1 MSKTAKTSGF
11 IRPGCIVEFMQ
22 GGQPQL
28 AWTLEEQKG
37 KLRLLT
43 LTKREVKMSESRL
56 MPWIGPEHPA
66 DSSRQVILDTLAEHQ
81 SNRGEIQAGLD
92 LMEIWE
98 LAQGEMEAAPIEWFA
113 GLLWENPSPDQTAA
127 LGRAMLTAKTHF
139 KFRAPDFEIY
149 PQDKVEA
156 RISQA
161 EEEKERELVVQ
172 AGQTLFKELWEARKN
187 GRPPVEPPLEDE
199 VRQGLV
205 DLLFSVIAKSGNEK
219 NDKIWAVVQKGL
231 PDHPHLALLL
241 AQTWG
246 VAEAHHNHL
255 LDEAGYAWTDEWS
268 LEYSDELK
276 GISTEF
282 ENLASEPEETA
293 FVSIDGPSTRDIDD
307 AFHIRSADNGGYLL
321 TIALARP
328 DLCWN
333 FDSPLDKAVLNRATS
348 LYLPE
353 GTSHMLP
360 ETLGTD
366 MFSLLRKQPRP
377 ALVTEFHLDKEGG
390 LLSVAPRTSWV
401 MVEKNETFEGAEQAI
416 EQGADQELTLAHEL
430 SEKLLAVRLENG
442 AAIINRPEPTP
453 ELTGQGEDVKVSIVE
468 KPPQPKAEQLISEF
482 MILANSGLALFARD
496 NDVPLLHRTQ
506 DIALPAEAN
515 GVFSEPPEINR
526 VVRLLAP
533 AILEATPKR
542 HAAIGVP
549 AYSPISS
556 PLRRYPDL
564 INLSQITSFLEK
576 GSPRLNKEELENM
589 VPLLSARIQTVSQ
602 IQRYRPRY
610 WKLLYLLQNR
620 KTPMSGV
627 VVEPEGA
634 YPTLALPELQINV
647 RLRRE
652 QLGDKIF
659 AGQRFQLRFG
669 RIDPLTNDIRISEAL
684 EE

>member
-1 MSKTAKTSGF
+1 MSKTVKTSGF

-43 LTKREVKMSESRL
+43 LNKREMKMSESRL
-56 MPWIGPEHPA
+56 MPWTGPEHPA
-66 DSSRQVILDTLAEHQ
+66 DANRQTILDTLSEHQ
-81 SNRGEIQAGLD
+81 SVRGEIQAGLD

-98 LAQGEMEAAPIEWFA
+98 LSQGEMETAPVEWFA
-113 GLLWENPSPDQTAA
+113 DLLWERPSPDQKAA

-149 PQDKVEA
+149 PEEKVEE
-156 RISQA
+156 RIRLA
-161 EEEKERELVVQ
+161 AEEKEREKTIH
-172 AGQTLFKELWEARKN
+172 AGQALFKELWEARKN
-187 GRPPVEPPLEDE
+187 GRQPVEPTLEDD
-199 VRQGLV
+199 VRQGLEE
-205 DLLFSVIAKSGNEK
+205 LLFSVIAKSGDDK
-219 NDKIWAVVQKGL
+219 NDKIWAVVNKGL

-246 VAEAHHNHL
+246 IAKPHHNHL
-255 LDEAGYAWTDEWS
+255 LDEAGYAWTDDWS
-268 LEYSDELK
+268 REYSNELK
-276 GISTEF
+276 RIADRF
-282 ENLASEPEETA
+282 EELARKPEERT

-307 AFHIRSADNGGYLL
+307 AFHIRAENGGYVL

-328 DLCWN
+328 DLCWE
-333 FDSPLDKAVLNRATS
+333 FGSALDKAVLNRATS

-360 ETLGTD
+360 ESLGTGL
-366 MFSLLRKQPRP
+366 FSLLEKHPRP
-377 ALVTEFHLDKEGG
+377 ALVTEFHLDADGE
-390 LLSVAPRTSWV
+390 LASVVPRTSWIT
-401 MVEKNETFEGAEQAI
+401 VEKNETFEAAEKAI
-416 EQGADQELTLAHEL
+416 DQGADPSLTLAHEL
-430 SEKLLAVRLENG
+430 SEKLLAKRLENG
-442 AAIINRPEPTP
+442 AAIINRPEPMP
-453 ELTGQGEDVKVSIVE
+453 ELEGEGADLKVSIVE
-468 KPPQPKAEQLISEF
+468 KEPQPKAEQLISEF
-482 MILANSGLALFARD
+482 MILANAGLALFGKE
-496 NDVPLLHRTQ
+496 NDIPLLHRTQ

-515 GVFSEPPEINR
+515 GIFNSPPEIAR

-533 AILEATPKR
+533 AIMEATPKR

-564 INLSQITSFLEK
+564 INISQVTSFVET
-576 GSPRLNKEELENM
+576 GSPRLDLEELETM
-589 VPLLSARIQTVSQ
+589 VPHLSSRIQSVGQ

-620 KTPMSGV
+620 KQPMTGM
-627 VVEPEGA
+627 VVEAEGA
-634 YPTLALPELQINV
+634 YPTLALPSLQINV

-659 AGQRFQLRFG
+659 PGQLFQLRFG
-669 RIDPLTNDIRISEAL
+669 RIDPLTNDIRVAEAL